1 MIQVVGK
8 EEGQGLSRQDLE
20 TFPCEDLL
28 TIDRLWVEASDGHF
42 GFSVQKKIW
51 EECGSPM
58 KYNNGYE
65 KFMEKVGWQ
74 SGDDFVSYG
83 YLKFSPSLS
92 SKGELPYVMVSIHEV
107 DMVRL
112 SLFSR
117 NDL

>member
-1 MIQVVGK
+1 M
-8 EEGQGLSRQDLE
+8 
-20 TFPCEDLL
+20 T
-28 TIDRLWVEASDGHF
+28 TDRLWVEASNGHF

-65 KFMEKVGWQ
+65 KFMEKVGWR

-92 SKGELPYVMVSIHEV
+92 LRGELPVEENDGKV
-107 DMVRL
+107 DGMFSFLASRL
-112 SLFSR
+112 VNFNTTAFQPSNKNNL
-117 NDL
+117 